1 VRVLAVDD
9 QKDILATIGTMLRGS
24 GHEVTLVQDAD
35 TALKQVEAGGF
46 DVLITDV
53 LMPDKDGIE
62 VIKALR
68 RRHPELWIVAMSG
81 GGRKIAATVSLKLSE
96 AFGADRVLFK
106 PFRRAELLAAITRS

>member
-1 VRVLAVDD
+1 MRILAVDD
-9 QKDILATIGTMLRGS
+9 QKDILATIGTMLQGS

-35 TALKQVEAGGF
+35 TALTQIEGGGF
-46 DVLITDV
+46 DVLITDI

-68 RRHPELWIVAMSG
+68 RRHPNLWIVAMSG
-81 GGRKIAATVSLKLSE
+81 GGRKVAATISLKLSE

-106 PFRRAELLAAITRS
+106 PFRRAELLAAIERA